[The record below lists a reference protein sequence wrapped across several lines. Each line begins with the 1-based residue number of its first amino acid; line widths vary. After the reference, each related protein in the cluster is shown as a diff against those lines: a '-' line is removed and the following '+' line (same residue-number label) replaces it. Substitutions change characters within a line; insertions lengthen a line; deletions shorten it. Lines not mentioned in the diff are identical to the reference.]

1 MNTKQLQNTWAM
13 QADLS
18 TLIGG
23 QEWADR
29 RWTSATLAFY
39 NRRAFATWLAKQVAA

>member
-1 MNTKQLQNTWAM
+1 MNIKQFQTAWAM
-13 QADLS
+13 QADLT

-39 NRRAFATWLAKQVAA
+39 NRRAFATWLANQVAA

>member
-1 MNTKQLQNTWAM
+1 MNTKQLQTVWAK

-39 NRRAFATWLAKQVAA
+39 NRRAFAAWLASQVAA